1 MDADQKTSKLFFH
14 PAPLNLECKESI
26 NTNKSDPLPTEG
38 VLKNV
43 TKSYYKDGEA
53 KTMKMIYRRSNLFL
67 SNMSLLIEVQFISI
81 KFMQVTCIDTFTDT
95 VIDHDSN
102 IDHDIKKIEVI
113 EYK

>member
-67 SNMSLLIEVQFISI
+67 SSMSLLIEVQLIISI
-81 KFMQVTCIDTFTDT
+81 KFMQVTCIDT
-95 VIDHDSN
+95 VIDHDCN